1 MLKALLNSVQAV
13 QIQGGAHI
21 AEASQPERTPVQPHP
36 TARFS
41 TDARKSAQIPV
52 TTVDLGGRIGHEK
65 AQNLPSSSRVLT
77 GNQQPDH
84 SRIR

>member
-1 MLKALLNSVQAV
+1 VVKALLNSVQAV

-52 TTVDLGGRIGHEK
+52 TAVDLGGRIGHEPHLVAVCGK
-65 AQNLPSSSRVLT
+65 KS
-77 GNQQPDH
+77 H
-84 SRIR
+84 